1 MEIKKFFKNKNSQL
15 RSGWKI
21 LITYTSFFIVT
32 NLIALIVFAAYT
44 MSLVFSAGGEI
55 DQLEL
60 TKLITE
66 NNILNTSVM
75 FIQVGIMILAVIL
88 FWKFFDKRPLKDLG
102 LVNPLRNMKYLVNGL
117 IFGAV
122 SISIVFFILIIF
134 GQIEMVNSFSQPN
147 ITNWLIIDL
156 IMFIFVGLSEELFSR
171 GYCITVLGQSNNKW
185 VMILVSSLI
194 FSAMHL
200 LNPNVSFVG
209 LLNIF
214 LVGILFAIM
223 FLKSGNL
230 WMPIG
235 YHITWN
241 YFQGNIFGFNVSGKD
256 IHGLY
261 SLKYTTENIINGG
274 KFGPEGGII
283 TSVLLVISIIL
294 VWKYSFEKI
303 HGGEKSE
310 TAWGN
315 IN

>member
-1 MEIKKFFKNKNSQL
+1 MKNIFKNKNSQL

-32 NLIALIVFAAYT
+32 NVIAFIIIAAYAAK
-44 MSLVFSAGGEI
+44 LVYLAGGEL
-55 DQLEL
+55 DGAEL
-60 TKLITE
+60 TKLISE
-66 NNILNTSVM
+66 NTRLNTSVM
-75 FIQVGIMILAVIL
+75 FIQVGLMILSVIL
-88 FWKFFDKRPLKDLG
+88 FWKIFDKKPLKCLG
-102 LVNPLRNMKYLVNGL
+102 LVNPLKNMKNFVNGL

-122 SISIVFFILIIF
+122 SISIVFFILLIF
-134 GQIEMVNSFSQPN
+134 GQIEMVNSFTQPN
-147 ITNWLIIDL
+147 ITKWLIIDL
-156 IMFIFVGLSEELFSR
+156 ILFVFVGISEELFSR
-171 GYCITVLGQSNNKW
+171 GYCMTVLAQTKNKW
-185 VMILVSSLI
+185 IMIVMSSAI

-200 LNPNVSFVG
+200 LNPNGSILG

-214 LVGILFAIM
+214 IVGILFALM
-223 FLKSGNL
+223 FLKSGDL

-256 IHGLY
+256 VHGLY
-261 SLKYTTENIINGG
+261 DLKYTTENIINGG

-283 TSVLLVISIIL
+283 ATIVLVISIIL
-294 VWKYSFEKI
+294 VWKYSFNKTD
-303 HGGEKSE
+303 GGEKSE

>member
-1 MEIKKFFKNKNSQL
+1 MKKVFKNEDCQL

-21 LITYTSFFIVT
+21 LITYVSFFVVT
-32 NLIALIVFAAYT
+32 NIIAMIVFTAY
-44 MSLVFSAGGEI
+44 SASVLLSAGGDISPE
-55 DQLEL
+55 EL

-66 NNILNTSVM
+66 NNMLNTSVM
-75 FIQVGIMILAVIL
+75 FIQVGIMILSVIL
-88 FWKFFDKRPLKDLG
+88 FWKIFDKRPLKDLG
-102 LVNPLRNMKYLVNGL
+102 LVNPLKSMNNLVYGL

-122 SISIVFFILIIF
+122 SISLIFFFLLF
-134 GQIEMVNSFSQPN
+134 TGQIEMVNSFLQPK
-147 ITNWLIIDL
+147 ITKWLIIDL
-156 IMFIFVGLSEELFSR
+156 VLFILVGFNEELFSR
-171 GYCITVLGQSNNKW
+171 GYCITVLGQTKSRW

-200 LNPNVSFVG
+200 LNPNVSYLG

-223 FLKSGNL
+223 FIKSGDL
-230 WMPIG
+230 WMSIG

-256 IHGLY
+256 VHGIY

-283 TSVLLVISIIL
+283 TSIILIISIVFVI
-294 VWKYSFEKI
+294 KYTFREN
-303 HGGEKSE
+303 
-310 TAWGN
+310 N
-315 IN
+315 IVEFKQSY